1 MSDNPLC
8 NNFAGQCPAWPTNDR
23 LTDIDGKAFLHY
35 YVKHQP

>member
-1 MSDNPLC
+1 LRKMFSDRRPV
-8 NNFAGQCPAWPTNDR
+8 WPPNDR